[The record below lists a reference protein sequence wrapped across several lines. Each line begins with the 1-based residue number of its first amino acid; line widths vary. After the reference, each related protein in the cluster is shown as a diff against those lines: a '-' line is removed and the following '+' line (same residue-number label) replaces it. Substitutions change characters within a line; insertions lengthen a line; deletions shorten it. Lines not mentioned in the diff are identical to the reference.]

1 MVTKEIK
8 QFVISQMKEADWTME
23 EYRDYT
29 KYQSK
34 HLSISVGSKVEF
46 SIMVPSGY
54 SQNEF
59 KMTRDELNFNFF
71 HFFWILKRV
80 KKSTKLVDKRRR
92 ERDISIN
99 WNKFLEKN
107 QDLKRDSRINQVLD

>member
-8 QFVISQMKEADWTME
+8 QFVISQMKEADWSME
-23 EYRDYT
+23 KYRDSTRYN
-29 KYQSK
+29 SK
-34 HLSISVGSKVEF
+34 HLNISVGSKVEF
-46 SIMVPSGY
+46 SIIIPSGY

-59 KMTRDELNFNFF
+59 RMTRDELDFNFF

-80 KKSTKLVDKRRR
+80 KKSCQLVDKRLR
-92 ERDISIN
+92 EKEISRN

-107 QDLKRDSRINQVLD
+107 KDLKRDNRINQVLD